1 MFFRLNKDYVVL
13 NREGLKKKWEKKLL
27 FVFTA
32 VISCAVCSIPVP
44 MQSDYVQNLTGWKGY
59 LNHAKDFAW
68 LYWTNTALGC
78 NELPDRLRVVAEMTS
93 SKSS

>member
-1 MFFRLNKDYVVL
+1 MGEKIVVV
-13 NREGLKKKWEKKLL
+13 G
-27 FVFTA
+27 FTA
-32 VISCAVCSIPVP
+32 VISFAVCSIPVP
-44 MQSDYVQNLTGWKGY
+44 MQSDYVQNLTGWKGH
-59 LNHAKDFAW
+59 LSDAKDFVW